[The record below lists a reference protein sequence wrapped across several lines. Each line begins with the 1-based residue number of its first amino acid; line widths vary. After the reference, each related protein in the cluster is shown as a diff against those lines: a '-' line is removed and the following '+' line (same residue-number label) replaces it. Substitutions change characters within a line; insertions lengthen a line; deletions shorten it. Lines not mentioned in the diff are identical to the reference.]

1 MRTLRLWAAAVLAL
15 SGCGPGEADVFT
27 DLDGPGSEDLL
38 GSYLDESD
46 ADVGTTSEA
55 LTAFPGVS
63 YRSDLEAQVAALVQE
78 YRLSKG
84 LRPFVGEARLIEI
97 ARERAGFMVDKKKA
111 GCATWFT
118 HKYIN
123 GCTETATSHFSMLLD
138 QKIGTSWP
146 WYLWGENIV
155 WNNYPD
161 DVSAATMV
169 NAWKNSPG
177 HNALLLSA
185 TLSYVGF
192 GVAKDDAGGAKVG
205 VAVFLEAKDITRPRA
220 TSLTATNNSTGTT
233 TIRWGGGTD
242 TFLYGGAAY
251 PLQTH
256 NAGFKNYDLRYR
268 KTGTTTW
275 TTSLAATTAVSR
287 TITLTKGVPYDIQLR
302 IRDNNSNVGS
312 RTLAFTR

>member
-1 MRTLRLWAAAVLAL
+1 ML
-15 SGCGPGEADVFT
+15 SGCGEGVADVYT
-27 DLDGPGSEDLL
+27 DLEGPGSEDLL
-38 GSYLDESD
+38 GAYVDESNLD
-46 ADVGTTSEA
+46 DEVATTSEA
-55 LTAFPGVS
+55 LTAFAGIS
-63 YRSDLEAQVAALVQE
+63 YRSDLEAQVAAKIQE
-78 YRLSKG
+78 YRISKG

-97 ARERAGFMVDKKKA
+97 ARERAGFMINKKKNA

-118 HKYIN
+118 HKYIS
-123 GCTETATSHFSMLLD
+123 GCTETTQSHFGMLLD

-146 WYLWGENIV
+146 WYLWGENIA

-161 DVSAATMV
+161 DATADV
-169 NAWKNSPG
+169 IVTGWKNSPG
-177 HNALLLSA
+177 HNALLLSN

-192 GVAKDDAGGAKVG
+192 GVAKDDTGGIKVG

-220 TSLTATNNSTGTT
+220 TSLSAAVNTTGATTV
-233 TIRWGGGTD
+233 RWGGGTD
-242 TFLYGGAAY
+242 TFLYQGVAY

-275 TTSLAATTAVSR
+275 TTSVTGTTATSR
-287 TITLTKGVPYDIQLR
+287 NLTLTRGVTYDIQLR

-312 RTLAFTR
+312 RLITFTR